1 MNQDRQPGVGL
12 LSGSSRLTTIESI
25 RRRKAM
31 AMKESGNRRHK
42 WLATPLMLT
51 LMAGIS
57 SIALAQEER
66 SGSPESTDGVPL
78 SALNHQLASPVAGTW
93 IFNIDDLSLG
103 IKFYSLISLAEGG
116 VVVTSASL
124 PTQAPFYGSWQ
135 ATGPNSY
142 KASFYTFVADANG
155 VAVETS
161 SVRLT
166 LRLVGLN
173 ALTGTGVGFSCD
185 LQGANCTQQGDN
197 FQFTGNRILPN

>member
-25 RRRKAM
+25 PRRKAM

-57 SIALAQEER
+57 SIALAQEET
-66 SGSPESTDGVPL
+66 SGSPASTDGVSL
-78 SALNHQLASPVAGTW
+78 SAANHQLTSPIAGTW
-93 IFNIDDLSLG
+93 IFNINDVSQGFQFHSLV
-103 IKFYSLISLAEGG
+103 SLAEGG

-124 PTQAPFYGSWQ
+124 PTPAPFYGSWQ
-135 ATGPNSY
+135 ETGANSY
-142 KASFYTFVADANG
+142 KVSFYTFVADANG
-155 VAVETS
+155 AAVGTS

-166 LRLVGLN
+166 LKLVGLN

-185 LQGANCTQQGDN
+185 LQGENCTHGDD
-197 FQFTGNRILPN
+197 FQFTGKRIPPN

>member
-1 MNQDRQPGVGL
+1 
-12 LSGSSRLTTIESI
+12 
-25 RRRKAM
+25 M
-31 AMKESGNRRHK
+31 AMKESGNRTQK

-57 SIALAQEER
+57 SIALAQDER

-78 SALNHQLASPVAGTW
+78 SAVNHQLASPIAGTW
-93 IFNIDDLSLG
+93 IFTIDELSQG
-103 IKFYSLISLAEGG
+103 FQFHSLVSLAEGG

-142 KASFYTFVADANG
+142 KVSFYTFVADANG
-155 VAVETS
+155 VAVGTS

-166 LRLVGLN
+166 LKLVGLN
-173 ALTGTGVGFSCD
+173 ALAGTGVGFSCD
-185 LQGANCTQQGDN
+185 LQGENCTQGDN
-197 FQFTGNRILPN
+197 FQFTGKRIPPS